1 MLLVQP
7 IKFLSRSISIPPCH
21 AMLVWTGWKRGHGRD
36 FLISFMIAPSAP
48 SLLAGNRL
56 MDMNGIHTRQKKCI
70 SLVNKKTKPVN
81 YWGKILISNPFL

>member
-56 MDMNGIHTRQKKCI
+56 MDMNGIHTRQKNI
-70 SLVNKKTKPVN
+70 SVWLTKKP
-81 YWGKILISNPFL
+81 NP